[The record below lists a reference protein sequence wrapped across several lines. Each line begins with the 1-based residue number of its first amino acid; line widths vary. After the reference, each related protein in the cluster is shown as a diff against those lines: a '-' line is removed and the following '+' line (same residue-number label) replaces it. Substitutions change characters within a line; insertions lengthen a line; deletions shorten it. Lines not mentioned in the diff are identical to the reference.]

1 MYKPIFLHIAAHQNL
16 WVSMTPKPS
25 ATLSLK
31 EITKWREDKRNKMLI
46 LIEERKREK
55 EYKVYAY

>member
-1 MYKPIFLHIAAHQNL
+1 
-16 WVSMTPKPS
+16 MTPKPS